1 MHTDTYYVALF
12 DAASDTVSFEYSMD
26 HGELLPVM
34 KVLLGP
40 TGIGLTGM
48 IIRTKQ
54 PLLISDWAESGQQYT
69 SIAQQTGSEMLS
81 YLGVPMI
88 FDERVIGVLS
98 VQSERANVYDEESR
112 RLLEAMAAQT
122 AMALE
127 NARLHAL
134 AQEAAQIDNLT
145 QVYNHGRFIE
155 LVHEA
160 IERSNRDDSQVS
172 LIMLDIDFFKQ
183 YNDRFGH
190 VAGDHVLA
198 LAAQALKACIR
209 EEDSVGRWGGE
220 EFGVLLPGL
229 SSDGAKK
236 VARRIRRAMAE
247 LVPTGVDGSPITSPT
262 ISQGISTYPYPSREA
277 TGLIEDAD
285 AALYY
290 AKEHGRNQL
299 VMFDVRGSHELIFRT
314 GTLAPNMVGSPK
326 TILHGEGHYT
336 THDLDGRAPAMH
348 DATTTTDD
356 LQDTVTVE
364 LGGGK

>member
-1 MHTDTYYVALF
+1 
-12 DAASDTVSFEYSMD
+12 
-26 HGELLPVM
+26 M
-34 KVLLGP
+34 KVTLGP
-40 TGIGLTGM
+40 EGFGLTGR

-54 PLLISDWAESGQQYT
+54 PVLVSDWGASGHVYD
-69 SIAQQTGSEMLS
+69 SIAQKAGTDMLS

-88 FDERVIGVLS
+88 FDERVMGVLS
-98 VQSERANVYDEESR
+98 VQAIRANVFDGESQ

-127 NARLHAL
+127 NARLHAM
-134 AQEAAQIDNLT
+134 AQEAAQIDSLT
-145 QVYNHGRFIE
+145 QVCNHGRFIK

-160 IERSNRDDSQVS
+160 ISESNKNDSQVS

-183 YNDRFGH
+183 YNDTFGH

-198 LAAQALKACIR
+198 LTAQALKNCVR

-229 SSDGAKK
+229 SIDDAKK
-236 VARRIRRAMAE
+236 VARRIRHAIAE
-247 LVPTGVDGSPITSPT
+247 LVPLDANGSPISSPT

-299 VMFDVRGSHELIFRT
+299 VMFDLRGSHELIFRAGALT
-314 GTLAPNMVGSPK
+314 TDSLVPTKKAARNKSS
-326 TILHGEGHYT
+326 YT
-336 THDLDGRAPAMH
+336 TSDLDGIRSTMRN
-348 DATTTTDD
+348 ATTTTDD
-356 LQDTVTVE
+356 LYNPVTAE
-364 LGGGK
+364 LDRGGQ